1 MNPVIEIDRLSV
13 RYGRF
18 SAVREVSLNVLRGE
32 LYALLGTNGAGKT
45 STLETIEGHRT
56 ADAGSVR
63 VFGDDPRHRRAVRPR
78 TGIML
83 QNGGFSPELSARES
97 IELFGAL
104 SGRKDDASRVLDL
117 VGLGHRAHTQVSQL
131 SGGEQRRLDFA
142 TAIWGRPELI
152 ILDEPT
158 TGLDVNARD
167 DLWTVVDVLR
177 SEGTTFLLTTH
188 YLEEAQQHADRI
200 GLMHGGRLRSQ
211 GTVHDITST
220 LPARISFALAAGE
233 TAPSAA
239 EQTPDGTFV
248 IRTTQLQTTL
258 HALLGWAADHDVE
271 LQSLEAG
278 SPHLDDVLRSFAEE
292 EAAGAEEEAR

>member
-1 MNPVIEIDRLSV
+1 MQPVIEIDRISV
-13 RYGRF
+13 RYGGF
-18 SAVREVSLNVLRGE
+18 WAVRDLSLTVAEGE

-45 STLETIEGHRT
+45 STLESIEGHRRAT
-56 ADAGSVR
+56 NGSVR
-63 VFGDDPRHRRAVRPR
+63 VFGEDPRHRRAVRPR

-83 QNGGFSPELSARES
+83 QNGGFSPELNARES
-97 IELFGAL
+97 VELFGAI
-104 SGRKDDASRVLDL
+104 SGRTDDSGRILDV
-117 VGLGHRAHTQVSQL
+117 VGLGSRAQTQVSQL

-167 DLWTVVDVLR
+167 DLWSVVEAMR

-200 GLMHGGRLRSQ
+200 GLMHGGRLRSE

-220 LPARISFALAAGE
+220 LPARISFTLAADA
-233 TAPSAA
+233 TAPSGA
-239 EQTPDGTFV
+239 ERLPDGSFV

-258 HALLGWAADHDVE
+258 HTLLDWACGNGVQLHA
-271 LQSLEAG
+271 LEAG
-278 SPHLDDVLRSFAEE
+278 SPRLDDVLRSITDEE
-292 EAAGAEEEAR
+292 TNRQEQER